1 LYFKRLEMQGFKSFA
16 DPVTID
22 FHEGITCI
30 VGPNGSG
37 KSNISD
43 AIRWVLG
50 EQSAKTLRS
59 GRMEEVIFA
68 GTARRKA
75 RGMAEVTLVIDN
87 SAAILPIDYQEVA
100 ITRRMFRSGESEY
113 LINRAPCRLRDVR
126 ELILD
131 TGIGVDGYSIIG
143 QGRISDIVA
152 SKAENRREM
161 FEEAAGIV
169 KYRNRRDE
177 AERRLASARQNLERI
192 DDIIAE
198 VGSRIGGLRDESIR
212 AVEYLELK
220 EKQKLLEIGV
230 TLKNIETIELKSE
243 YLKDELLEAANR
255 IEEAQEIKATVDQE
269 WQTVRDQADQI
280 EQTAESIRDRL
291 NEVGERI
298 NRLDSEKQLT
308 AERLRNLTR
317 DKERL
322 ELESEAFQA
331 KIKTVEG
338 ELAECL
344 AEQTIAN
351 AEAQKSQDELQLLAD
366 DCSAMETAVTERTIQ
381 ADREQA
387 ELFEIHRRLSE
398 ITAEQNGLGQL
409 AESIRKRRA
418 QLEAD
423 NESRQSAAEE
433 LTVKEKQAAERL
445 AEYETTASRL
455 RQEGAALDTEIGSVS
470 KQLTDHRV
478 QLNQLA
484 IEQGEAVARHRLLR
498 EMEAS
503 FEGYQ
508 SGVRHIM
515 KSGIAGLVGVAADL
529 ITVPAGYEAAFE
541 AALGGNAQN
550 IICRTEQTARDGV
563 ASLKQ
568 HKAGRLT
575 FLPLDSLRP
584 RPAATAGA
592 LKGKAGYLG
601 LASDLA
607 QYDPLCRPA
616 IEYLL
621 GRTAIVEDLV
631 QAVELSRSQTE
642 GLRIVT
648 LEGDLVNPAGAITG
662 GKAKHKTDG
671 IFERKAEIT
680 RLGKQTERLESE
692 LTELRRQ
699 TADLEG
705 RLNELRREKET
716 SEQAYH
722 NADADQ
728 QLAAQE
734 LSRLQ
739 TQRLEIETT
748 AVKIQGEIGLIDEE
762 VDRALHMQNE
772 LEQELQAQKQRSV
785 ERAELSEQLRANLEE
800 ERRQLAEKTR
810 LLSDQRLHAND
821 KLNQATQL
829 AQAVDRLES
838 SIAEWQEEIRQRSEQ
853 LERQTAEEALFAES
867 AGPLEEELAKS
878 RNDQVEWQRQ
888 SESLIAQRTLL
899 AQRDKELVQRRAE
912 IDERL
917 LAEQTLKY
925 ETDVKLAQN
934 EVRIEGYKE
943 KLWEDYELS
952 YIQAIAYQKQDFQ
965 MSSAQREL
973 KQLRERLNELGEVN
987 VGAIKEY
994 EQVTE
999 RHSFLTE
1006 QRTDLTEGMDSLET
1020 IIRELEQTIKQ
1031 RFMEQFQL
1039 IGTYFSEAF
1048 QALFGGGQAELQLDD
1063 PAQPLE
1069 SGVDIVAQP
1078 PGKKLQNIQLLSGG
1092 EKTLTAIALMFAVLK
1107 ARPTP
1112 FCILDEVEAALDD
1125 MNIQR
1130 FAEYLRKF
1138 EEIQF
1143 VLVTHQKATMEYA
1156 DALYGVTMP
1165 EHGISELISL
1175 RLGDEILV

>member
-1 LYFKRLEMQGFKSFA
+1 
-16 DPVTID
+16 
-22 FHEGITCI
+22 
-30 VGPNGSG
+30 
-37 KSNISD
+37 
-43 AIRWVLG
+43 
-50 EQSAKTLRS
+50 
-59 GRMEEVIFA
+59 
-68 GTARRKA
+68 
-75 RGMAEVTLVIDN
+75 
-87 SAAILPIDYQEVA
+87 
-100 ITRRMFRSGESEY
+100 
-113 LINRAPCRLRDVR
+113 
-126 ELILD
+126 
-131 TGIGVDGYSIIG
+131 
-143 QGRISDIVA
+143 
-152 SKAENRREM
+152 
-161 FEEAAGIV
+161 
-169 KYRNRRDE
+169 
-177 AERRLASARQNLERI
+177 
-192 DDIIAE
+192 
-198 VGSRIGGLRDESIR
+198 
-212 AVEYLELK
+212 
-220 EKQKLLEIGV
+220 
-230 TLKNIETIELKSE
+230 
-243 YLKDELLEAANR
+243 
-255 IEEAQEIKATVDQE
+255 
-269 WQTVRDQADQI
+269 
-280 EQTAESIRDRL
+280 
-291 NEVGERI
+291 
-298 NRLDSEKQLT
+298 
-308 AERLRNLTR
+308 
-317 DKERL
+317 
-322 ELESEAFQA
+322 
-331 KIKTVEG
+331 
-338 ELAECL
+338 
-344 AEQTIAN
+344 
-351 AEAQKSQDELQLLAD
+351 
-366 DCSAMETAVTERTIQ
+366 
-381 ADREQA
+381 
-387 ELFEIHRRLSE
+387 
-398 ITAEQNGLGQL
+398 
-409 AESIRKRRA
+409 
-418 QLEAD
+418 
-423 NESRQSAAEE
+423 
-433 LTVKEKQAAERL
+433 
-445 AEYETTASRL
+445 
-455 RQEGAALDTEIGSVS
+455 
-470 KQLTDHRV
+470 
-478 QLNQLA
+478 
-484 IEQGEAVARHRLLR
+484 
-498 EMEAS
+498 
-503 FEGYQ
+503 
-508 SGVRHIM
+508 
-515 KSGIAGLVGVAADL
+515 
-529 ITVPAGYEAAFE
+529 
-541 AALGGNAQN
+541 
-550 IICRTEQTARDGV
+550 
-563 ASLKQ
+563 
-568 HKAGRLT
+568 
-575 FLPLDSLRP
+575 
-584 RPAATAGA
+584 
-592 LKGKAGYLG
+592 
-601 LASDLA
+601 
-607 QYDPLCRPA
+607 
-616 IEYLL
+616 
-621 GRTAIVEDLV
+621 
-631 QAVELSRSQTE
+631 VELSRSQTE